1 MKRLSAFILLI
12 GAAVAAAMPAHA
24 EETLARIKRTGTIL
38 IGHRTDEMP
47 FSYMA
52 DGKVTGY
59 ATDICLR
66 VVEAMRP
73 ELGGESL
80 TVEFVPVS
88 TAARFIMIGS
98 GKVDLECAATTNI
111 PERRKLA
118 EFSYPHFVTATR
130 FVSLRKDGFST
141 LDDLSGHS
149 VTSVTGTVNMEQ
161 LNTLNRQRHLNISVL
176 LSRTHDEAFALVGNG
191 RASAFVMDNIL
202 LAGLVASDADPSR
215 FSISEEM
222 LSQPEPYGI
231 MMPPGDKAFKA
242 LFNREMLKLFAS
254 GEMRKIYDRW
264 FNAALPPAGINLRLP
279 LSKEMEAVFAD
290 PRLYER

>member
-1 MKRLSAFILLI
+1 MTRLSAFILLF
-12 GAAVAAAMPAHA
+12 GAVLAAAMPARS
-24 EETLARIKRTGTIL
+24 EEALERIRRTGTIL

-47 FSYMA
+47 FSYLVN
-52 DGKVTGY
+52 GRVTGY
-59 ATDICLR
+59 ATDICLH

-73 ELGGESL
+73 ELGGERL
-80 TVEFVPVS
+80 KVEFVPVT

-98 GKVDLECAATTNI
+98 GKVDLECAATTNT
-111 PERRKLA
+111 PERQKLA

-149 VTSVTGTVNMEQ
+149 VTSVSGTVNIEQ
-161 LNTLNRQRHLNISVL
+161 LNMLNRQRHLNISVL
-176 LSRTHDEAFALVGNG
+176 LSRTHDEAFALVSSG

-202 LAGLVASDADPSR
+202 LAGLVASDADPAR

-222 LSQPEPYGI
+222 LSRPEPYGI

-242 LFNREMLKLFAS
+242 LFNREMLKLFTS
-254 GEMRKIYDRW
+254 GEMKKIYDRW
-264 FNAALPPAGINLRLP
+264 FTEPLPPTGTNLSLP
-279 LSKEMEAVFAD
+279 LSAEMRAVFAD